1 MSIANSG
8 DIPRIP
14 YLSRQAAEAILR
26 ARGWLSRSHPT
37 TRDAI
42 IDAAVLKHFQD
53 GERIFSA
60 ADPCDGPVGVCAGEI
75 DITLP
80 RDDGIDVPLF
90 RAGPGFWISGLDG
103 FYGDAP
109 LLNATAVSSV
119 TLLHIDPGTLR
130 ALRRA
135 QPEIERELFRLDHA
149 NRANLMRL
157 LGVLTVPQS
166 DRRVAMRLLLA
177 DALHDD
183 DPGDWLTYPRAIL
196 ADLTAVSLPTL
207 QRVLRRF
214 STAGLVELGYA
225 RLRITDHDGLA
236 EVARSGSDAGET
248 AESARG

>member
-1 MSIANSG
+1 MSISNSG
-8 DIPRIP
+8 DVPRIP
-14 YLSRQAAEAILR
+14 HLSRQAAEAVLR
-26 ARGWLSRSHPT
+26 SRGWLSRSHPT
-37 TRDAI
+37 TSDAVL
-42 IDAAVLKHFQD
+42 DAASLKHFLE

-60 ADPCDGPVGVCAGEI
+60 ADPCDGPVGVCAGEVE
-75 DITLP
+75 ITLP

-109 LLNATAVSSV
+109 LLNATAASAV
-119 TLLHIDPGTLR
+119 TLLHIDPQTLR

-135 QPEIERELFRLDHA
+135 QPDMERDLFRLDHA

-157 LGVLTVPQS
+157 LGVLTMPQS

-177 DALHDD
+177 DELHGD

-236 EVARSGSDAGET
+236 RVARSGSEAGET
-248 AESARG
+248 ADRAGG